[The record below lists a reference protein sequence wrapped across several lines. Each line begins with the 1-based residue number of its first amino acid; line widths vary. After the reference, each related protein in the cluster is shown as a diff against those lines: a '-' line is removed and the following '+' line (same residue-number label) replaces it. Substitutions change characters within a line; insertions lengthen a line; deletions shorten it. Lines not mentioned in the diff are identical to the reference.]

1 MASPKP
7 RRPRAGRGLPP
18 ARRSPEEEA
27 EDARLR
33 VELWRACERLDA
45 IIARRREREEQGLDV
60 FFARPR

>member
-18 ARRSPEEEA
+18 VLRSPEEEA

-33 VELWRACERLDA
+33 VELWRRCERLDA
-45 IIARRREREEQGLDV
+45 IIARKRAREEQGLDA
-60 FFARPR
+60 FFAKSR